1 MKKRYF
7 RFIYLFVLYCI
18 VFNVLYIICCE
29 TSSYFLSL
37 QSVSQ
42 SVSQS
47 VDEAVEVEAVVLAI
61 ACIDR

>member
-42 SVSQS
+42 SV
-47 VDEAVEVEAVVLAI
+47 DEAVEVEAVVLAI

>member
-42 SVSQS
+42 SV
-47 VDEAVEVEAVVLAI
+47 DEAVEVEAVVLAS